1 MKQLRTKFRTFTR
14 FRFIYIAK
22 HLSLIPGLVYTLLMV
37 SYVYH
42 ELNTDWTAR
51 QMTFICWLKRPLF

>member
-22 HLSLIPGLVYTLLMV
+22 HLSLIPGLVYTAHGKLCLPGAEYRLD
-37 SYVYH
+37 SEADDIYVLV
-42 ELNTDWTAR
+42 E
-51 QMTFICWLKRPLF
+51 KPLF